1 MKEIIVK
8 FFHLKDFGFSEAFT
22 TIIILF
28 LMLFFSILK
37 DCSGATD
44 NQQYYYGRGRTHQLY
59 HTSSNCA
66 AEEAGSYGEIYGEDI
81 DDDDY
86 YKYLSPCKS
95 CVPTTLHYLLGFIF
109 IVAIHLL
116 PLFAMLSVAYLS
128 SKCSELEDAELVNF
142 FKVMLIIIGIVWLA
156 GFLGLE
162 HLVSYIDNYIVSEV
176 FDSVDMFYYCIIPIA
191 AVVIILNNG
200 IKRIVNK

>member
-1 MKEIIVK
+1 MREVIVK
-8 FFHLKDFGFSEAFT
+8 FFHLKDFGFSEAVT

-28 LMLFFSILK
+28 LMLSFSILK

-44 NQQYYYGRGRTHQLY
+44 NQKYYYGRGRTHQLY
-59 HTSSNCA
+59 HTSSECA

-81 DDDDY
+81 DDDY
-86 YKYLSPCKS
+86 YKYLSPCKN

-116 PLFAMLSVAYLS
+116 PLFAVLSVAYLS
-128 SKCSELEDAELVNF
+128 SKCSEHEDAELVNF

-156 GFLGLE
+156 GFWGLE

-176 FDSVDMFYYCIIPIA
+176 FDSVGMFYYCIIFIGA
-191 AVVIILNNG
+191 TVIILNNG
-200 IKRIVNK
+200 VKRIVNK